1 MQQLKINH
9 HQTPK
14 EPFASVPELASTTV
28 LLATAIKRNKRRSY
42 PDSGMVSEGVS
53 RLKASTPV
61 KVSDRFEVMLRR
73 LALGKV
79 AEI

>member
-1 MQQLKINH
+1 MQHLKINQY
-9 HQTPK
+9 QTPK
-14 EPFASVPELASTTV
+14 EPFASTTV
-28 LLATAIKRNKRRSY
+28 LLATATKRKKERNY
-42 PDSGMVSEGVS
+42 PDSGTVSEGVS

-61 KVSDRFEVMLRR
+61 NVSDRLEVMLRR